1 VIGKVALMA
10 LTALQVGTAA
20 PTAHITKPTAN
31 AKCQVT
37 VVLTWQGATGA
48 TQASISVTDVGHGGV
63 GEASTAH
70 ASGKLTLVIPA
81 VANPTQTT
89 MNAVGKVSN
98 AKGKTLAVARSTAKL
113 DCIFG

>member
-1 VIGKVALMA
+1 M
-10 LTALQVGTAA
+10 ALQVGTAA

-31 AKCQVT
+31 ARCQVT
-37 VVLTWQGATGA
+37 VVLTWQNVATA
-48 TQASISVTDVGHGGV
+48 TQASITVTDVGHGGV
-63 GEASTAH
+63 GEAASAH
-70 ASGKLTLVIPA
+70 GSGKLTLVIPA
-81 VANPTQTT
+81 VSNPTTTT

>member
-1 VIGKVALMA
+1 MA

-20 PTAHITKPTAN
+20 PTAHISKPTAN

-37 VVLTWQGATGA
+37 VVFTWQGATSA
-48 TQASISVTDVGHGGV
+48 TQASITVTDVGHGGA
-63 GEASTAH
+63 GEAETAH
-70 ASGKLTLVIPA
+70 ASGRLTMVIPA
-81 VANPTQTT
+81 VSDSTSRT

-113 DCIFG
+113 DCVFG

>member
-10 LTALQVGTAA
+10 LTAVQLGTAA

-37 VVLTWQGATGA
+37 VVLTWQDVATA
-48 TQASISVTDVGHGGV
+48 TQASITVTDVGHGGV
-63 GEASTAH
+63 GEASSAH

-81 VANPTQTT
+81 VSNPTKTT

-98 AKGKTLAVARSTAKL
+98 SKGKTLAIARSTAKL
-113 DCIFG
+113 DCVFG

>member
-1 VIGKVALMA
+1 MA

-20 PTAHITKPTAN
+20 PSAHITKPTAN

-37 VVLTWQGATGA
+37 VIFSWQGFPTA
-48 TQASISVTDVGHGGV
+48 TQASITVTDVGHGGV
-63 GEASTAH
+63 GEAQTAH

-81 VANPTQTT
+81 VSSTTATT
-89 MNAVGKVSN
+89 MNAVGKVAN
-98 AKGKTLAVARSTAKL
+98 VKGKTLAVARSTAKL

>member
-37 VVLTWQGATGA
+37 VVLTWQGAAGA
-48 TQASISVTDVGHGGV
+48 TQASITATDVGHGGV
-63 GEASTAH
+63 GEASTAR